1 MKLNRIIAISSL
13 ALVMTGTSCS
23 DDFLDRKPYGKV
35 TSEDLG
41 FGEDILYSAN
51 VFKAYGHMRE

>member
-51 VFKAYGHMRE
+51 VFKA